1 MGRHRQ
7 SGNGRRRHRRSRWE
21 QRRPYRCGSRRARRI
36 WSRRGAHRR
45 CRCRWRR
52 LRRTSWRRGSSRER
66 DARPRRFWRWGRVRN
81 RGRGRSCRRHRM
93 EWNQRRLVGRRRL
106 RRTRRRV
113 NRARHPLCRTGGAWR
128 RKFFVDR
135 SSRGNGYDTAANRTT
150 RPNSR
155 RRHLRRI
162 DAKYRLAL
170 RTRDVHFT
178 SVVDGALRD
187 SEPASSGGD
196 GASVRRSIE
205 YTDPGNV
212 FA

>member
-1 MGRHRQ
+1 M
-7 SGNGRRRHRRSRWE
+7 
-21 QRRPYRCGSRRARRI
+21 
-36 WSRRGAHRR
+36 
-45 CRCRWRR
+45 
-52 LRRTSWRRGSSRER
+52 ER
-66 DARPRRFWRWGRVRN
+66 
-81 RGRGRSCRRHRM
+81 
-93 EWNQRRLVGRRRL
+93 NQRRLVGRRRL
-106 RRTRRRV
+106 GWTRRRV
-113 NRARHPLCRTGGAWR
+113 NCARRTLSRTGGTWR
-128 RKFFVDR
+128 RKFLVDR
-135 SSRGNGYDTAANRTT
+135 GPRGNRYDAAANRTT

-178 SVVDGALRD
+178 SVVDAALRD

-205 YTDPGNV
+205 YTEPGNV